1 MKTQL
6 PTFLTLNEVSR
17 HTGQPPSRVS
27 AALDAGLITAAGRA
41 GAHKAAAVIF
51 NSEQLPSIA
60 AALASGS
67 PAPRAIAQSAN
78 PLQVIEKFEAL
89 TRAAQEAGK

>member
-1 MKTQL
+1 MKTY
-6 PTFLTLNEVSR
+6 LTQSELCR
-17 HTGQPPSRVS
+17 LTGQPASRIS
-27 AALDAGLITAAGRA
+27 AALESGLITAAGRA

-51 NSEQLPSIA
+51 ASEQLPSIR

-67 PAPRAIAQSAN
+67 PAPRASVQSAN

-89 TRAAQEAGK
+89 TRAAQEVGK